1 MNGVIDMISNEP
13 AVATIAVKDLQAA
26 MDFYEK
32 KLGLKKIPSPQEG
45 VALFESGP
53 TRVIVYKSEFAGTNK
68 ATAVTWAVD
77 DVDGTVRELK
87 SKGISFERYDFPN
100 VKLEGD
106 VHVFGKHRAAWF
118 KDPDGNILALST
130 KG

>member
-1 MNGVIDMISNEP
+1 MLSNEP
-13 AVATIAVKDLQAA
+13 AVATIAVKDLQSAT
-26 MDFYEK
+26 DFYEK
-32 KLGLKKIPSPQEG
+32 KIGLKKIPSPQEG

-77 DVDGTVRELK
+77 DVDGTVRDLK
-87 SKGISFERYDFPN
+87 AKGISFERYEFPN
-100 VKLEGD
+100 VEIEGD